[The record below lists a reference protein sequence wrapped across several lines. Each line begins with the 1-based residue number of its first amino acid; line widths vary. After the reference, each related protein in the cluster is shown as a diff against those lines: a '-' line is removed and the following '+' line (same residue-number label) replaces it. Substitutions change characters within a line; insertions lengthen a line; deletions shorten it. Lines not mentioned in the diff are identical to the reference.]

1 MEAWATIDEL
11 RAQFLAEVRFDK
23 TVFVNTINYTGDVNS
38 KKAQNKARI
47 TRLTAANSTGCACA

>member
-1 MEAWATIDEL
+1 
-11 RAQFLAEVRFDK
+11 RFDK